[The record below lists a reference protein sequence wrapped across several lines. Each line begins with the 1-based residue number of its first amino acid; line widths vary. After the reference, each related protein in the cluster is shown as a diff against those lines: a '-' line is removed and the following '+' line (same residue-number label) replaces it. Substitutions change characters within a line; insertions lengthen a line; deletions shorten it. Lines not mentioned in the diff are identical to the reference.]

1 MRINFDFT
9 DLDAFLAVY
18 ETGSFQ
24 RASEQLAISQSAVT
38 RRIQKLEA
46 ALDAALFERTTRR
59 LHPTLAASEFR
70 ARAQGLR
77 DDAQEALRVLGDAPG
92 RHGRQ
97 RNAVVT
103 VATVPT
109 LTQDLIPRVL
119 ARFQREGFRARIHL
133 LDLLAGEVGS
143 AVAAGEADFGI
154 GFGGMS
160 EPGLVFEWLR
170 DDRFVVAFN
179 PGHPLAQHDAVSW
192 PMLAPHPL
200 IVPQKGG
207 GNRLLIDVTLARQQ
221 LQLDWAYQARHSS
234 TLLELVR
241 AGLGVAL
248 LPGSALGVARDSELS
263 SRPLIEPSISRALGV
278 IRRGSHVPTRMA
290 TALLEILQDE
300 CRRVEAE

>member
-24 RASEQLAISQSAVT
+24 RASQQLAISQSAVT
-38 RRIQKLEA
+38 RRIQKLET
-46 ALDAALFERTTRR
+46 ALDTALFERTTRR

-92 RHGRQ
+92 RHSRQ

-119 ARFQREGFRARIHL
+119 ARFEREGHRARIQL
-133 LDLLAGEVGS
+133 LDLLAGEVDA

-154 GFGGMS
+154 GFGGMV
-160 EPGLVFEWLR
+160 EPGLVFDWLR
-170 DDRFVVAFN
+170 DDRFVVAFKAD
-179 PGHPLAQHDAVSW
+179 HVLSRHAEVSW
-192 PMLAPHPL
+192 PMLASYPL

-207 GNRLLIDVTLARQQ
+207 GNRLLIDVTLARQK
-221 LQLDWAYQARHSS
+221 LQLDWAYQARHST

-248 LPGSALGVARDSELS
+248 LPGSALGGARDPGLQ
-263 SRPLIEPSISRALGV
+263 SRSLIEPSISRALGV
-278 IRRGSHVPTRMA
+278 IRRANQVPTRVA
-290 TALLEILQDE
+290 SALLDILLDE
-300 CRRVEAE
+300 CRNGKPD